1 MPFLRPIFLREI
13 AVERGHARAAVEN
26 HRRVVAVDPAVEDDA
41 VFAEQLERDRRP
53 AHSGRRSPRASRSAP
68 RRGRGRAPQQLR
80 FQAGQGRFWLWRF
93 MLFPFISVLNCDDE
107 LSQNNNEVKG
117 MVSSD
122 IGRTAKR
129 LRWACGSSGRASSR
143 PISPARLGLG
153 AGGEVGVRA
162 HSSASE
168 AGTPMIV
175 ADITILLLSVAFYQ
189 LSKMLGA
196 IAEGDLF
203 SARAVGAFRAF
214 AFWLLLVAILSG
226 SSRRSRPSS
235 SPARAILIAWSSSSS
250 CATS

>member
-1 MPFLRPIFLREI
+1 
-13 AVERGHARAAVEN
+13 
-26 HRRVVAVDPAVEDDA
+26 
-41 VFAEQLERDRRP
+41 
-53 AHSGRRSPRASRSAP
+53 
-68 RRGRGRAPQQLR
+68 
-80 FQAGQGRFWLWRF
+80 
-93 MLFPFISVLNCDDE
+93 
-107 LSQNNNEVKG
+107 

-129 LRWACGSSGRASSR
+129 LRWALWIFWACILAAYLAG
-143 PISPARLGLG
+143 RLGLS
-153 AGGEVGVRA
+153 AGGEVRVEA

-214 AFWLLLVAILSG
+214 AFWLLLVAILWVVAPIAAVFLAG
-226 SSRRSRPSS
+226 PSD
-235 SPARAILIAWSSSSS
+235 PHRLEFRLQLRDVLTIGVALILFLVARLLERARAIDEEMREIV
-250 CATS
+250 